1 MLKGYYFLNIHY
13 RAPFGSQNYL
23 SFVVKDELKQR
34 ALR

>member
-1 MLKGYYFLNIHY
+1 MLKDDYFLNTHY
-13 RAPFGSQNYL
+13 RGPFGSQNYL